1 MIRRAFTMRLKP
13 GAMAEY
19 RKHHDNIWAE
29 LVAEVRRS
37 GIATITTFEADPV
50 LFLFSEIT
58 DEGAWNRLW
67 TSDVHRRWGEVMEP
81 LMHFKDGVV
90 DAGELREIF
99 RLDTGLGKK
108 GGKKKGARKAAKAA
122 KKVAKAVKK
131 AVKEAARKSPAKPA
145 KKAPAKK
152 AAVRKVAKKPAAR
165 KPAKKAAK
173 GK

>member
-1 MIRRAFTMRLKP
+1 MIRRAFTMKLKP

-19 RKHHDNIWAE
+19 KRHHDEIWAE

-131 AVKEAARKSPAKPA
+131 AVKEAARKLPAKPA

-152 AAVRKVAKKPAAR
+152 KAAAPKAPAK
-165 KPAKKAAK
+165 KPAKKAGK

>member
-50 LFLFSEIT
+50 LFLFSEIE
-58 DEGAWNRLW
+58 DLDAWNKLW

-81 LMHFKDGVV
+81 LMHFKDGIV
-90 DAGELREIF
+90 DFGELREIF

-108 GGKKKGARKAAKAA
+108 KGKKGTKKGAKKEAKKAA
-122 KKVAKAVKK
+122 KK
-131 AVKEAARKSPAKPA
+131 AAEQAAKPA
-145 KKAPAKK
+145 PAKKSSKKAPAKK
-152 AAVRKVAKKPAAR
+152 APTK
-165 KPAKKAAK
+165 KPAKKAARRK
-173 GK
+173 

>member
-58 DEGAWNRLW
+58 DEGAWNKLW
-67 TSDVHRRWGEVMEP
+67 TSDIHRRWGEVMEP
-81 LMHFKDGVV
+81 LMHFKDGIV
-90 DAGELREIF
+90 DFGELREIF
-99 RLDTGLGKK
+99 RLDTGLGK
-108 GGKKKGARKAAKAA
+108 A
-122 KKVAKAVKK
+122 KKPAVKK
-131 AVKEAARKSPAKPA
+131 AAQ

-152 AAVRKVAKKPAAR
+152 KAPARKAAKKKAPAKKVAKKPAK
-165 KPAKKAAK
+165 KPAKKAARRK
-173 GK
+173 

>member
-19 RKHHDNIWAE
+19 KKHHDDIWPE

-58 DEGAWNRLW
+58 DLEAWNRLW

-81 LMHFKDGVV
+81 LMHFKDGIV
-90 DAGELREIF
+90 DFGELREIF
-99 RLDTGLGKK
+99 RLDTGLGK
-108 GGKKKGARKAAKAA
+108 GSGKKKAN
-122 KKVAKAVKK
+122 KK
-131 AVKEAARKSPAKPA
+131 AA

-152 AAVRKVAKKPAAR
+152 IPAKKTPAK
-165 KPAKKAAK
+165 KPAKKAARRK
-173 GK
+173 

>member
-19 RKHHDNIWAE
+19 RKHHDEIWPE
-29 LVAEVRRS
+29 LVEEVRRS

-58 DEGAWNRLW
+58 DLEAWNKLW

-81 LMHFKDGVV
+81 LMHFKDGIV
-90 DAGELREIF
+90 DFGELREIF
-99 RLDTGLGKK
+99 RLDTGLKK
-108 GGKKKGARKAAKAA
+108 KKGKKKGAKKAAKAA
-122 KKVAKAVKK
+122 KKAAKAVKK
-131 AVKEAARKSPAKPA
+131 AAKKAPA

-152 AAVRKVAKKPAAR
+152 V
-165 KPAKKAAK
+165 PAKKVPAK
-173 GK
+173 KVPAKKVPAKKIPAKRK

>member
-19 RKHHDNIWAE
+19 KKHHDNIWAE

-50 LFLFSEIT
+50 LFLISEIT
-58 DEGAWNRLW
+58 DLGAWNKLW

-81 LMHFKDGVV
+81 LMHFKDGIV
-90 DAGELREIF
+90 DFGELREIF

-108 GGKKKGARKAAKAA
+108 KPAVKKAA
-122 KKVAKAVKK
+122 KKPVKK
-131 AVKEAARKSPAKPA
+131 AAAKKAA

-152 AAVRKVAKKPAAR
+152 AVAKKKAPAK
-165 KPAKKAAK
+165 KPAKKAARRK
-173 GK
+173 

>member
-19 RKHHDNIWAE
+19 RKHHDNIWPE

-50 LFLFSEIT
+50 LFLFSEIE
-58 DEGAWNRLW
+58 DLEAWNRLW

-81 LMHFKDGVV
+81 LMHFKDGIV
-90 DAGELREIF
+90 DFGELREIF
-99 RLDTGLGKK
+99 RLDTGV
-108 GGKKKGARKAAKAA
+108 GKKKGKKGAKKAA
-122 KKVAKAVKK
+122 KKEAKK
-131 AVKEAARKSPAKPA
+131 AAKKAAKQAAKPAPTKPAPAKKTPA

-152 AAVRKVAKKPAAR
+152 AIKKAPAK

-173 GK
+173 RK